1 LTGKKLRKSYF
12 QTENFTLSERVKNI
26 LLRNN
31 ILTLEQLLK
40 TNLRKLE
47 GCGEKALKE
56 IEVFINNQNLNNQEN
71 FPKVNLSGYAGLDES
86 IQNLVNLKKAI
97 LTKLA
102 KYDVHTIRDFLERE
116 SEILN
121 KFKKE
126 REVYSLVKYLPIL
139 EKTYYELHSHQGLRE
154 MNFLQAFDS
163 VVKDTEY
170 MSLRLKGLKT
180 LEDCGKIAGVTR
192 ERIRQIEKKK
202 INGFKKMI
210 DLEEKFLSIFNKTD
224 KPLFI
229 EDAPLYNIDLAG
241 VEKLSFKSPLLKQIF
256 NLNSKLRIEKVKN
269 KVLFSKKNTPTYDE
283 LLKFLRN
290 KDFYKKEDII
300 YQSQVHK
307 RYDLR
312 DLLCDELQRAP
323 SSVRGKINFYIPQ
336 ILDDSDTPL
345 KPGQIEKILK
355 EKFNFSATVTAI
367 SNFLAEREDVY
378 IFDSKGGW
386 GFESKYRKFN
396 ENEILLIMEKMVR
409 IFSEEKNKQL
419 TVNYL
424 LNLLLKKHKGDDY
437 LGLSKL
443 KKHDLNWIL
452 EKSLSS
458 YPKLQKLGRGNWCY
472 GEIDNKNKTYASLAE
487 NAIKLAEKPLS
498 IKEIKKIISEEK
510 SISSNFQLHMNRSH
524 PNLIELESTI
534 WGLKN
539 RDVNLSKEDESNLL
553 DEIKEKL
560 LTTSKGFL
568 NQDDL
573 RLIKQKLN
581 LNEIS
586 LELLIRVLRTNVNII
601 RENSPIFY
609 LKGKKQIEIHPT
621 RFIKDEQN

>member
-1 LTGKKLRKSYF
+1 
-12 QTENFTLSERVKNI
+12 
-26 LLRNN
+26 
-31 ILTLEQLLK
+31 
-40 TNLRKLE
+40 
-47 GCGEKALKE
+47 
-56 IEVFINNQNLNNQEN
+56 
-71 FPKVNLSGYAGLDES
+71 
-86 IQNLVNLKKAI
+86 
-97 LTKLA
+97 
-102 KYDVHTIRDFLERE
+102 
-116 SEILN
+116 
-121 KFKKE
+121 
-126 REVYSLVKYLPIL
+126 
-139 EKTYYELHSHQGLRE
+139 
-154 MNFLQAFDS
+154 
-163 VVKDTEY
+163 
-170 MSLRLKGLKT
+170 
-180 LEDCGKIAGVTR
+180 
-192 ERIRQIEKKK
+192 
-202 INGFKKMI
+202 
-210 DLEEKFLSIFNKTD
+210 
-224 KPLFI
+224 
-229 EDAPLYNIDLAG
+229 
-241 VEKLSFKSPLLKQIF
+241 
-256 NLNSKLRIEKVKN
+256 
-269 KVLFSKKNTPTYDE
+269 
-283 LLKFLRN
+283 
-290 KDFYKKEDII
+290 
-300 YQSQVHK
+300 
-307 RYDLR
+307 
-312 DLLCDELQRAP
+312 
-323 SSVRGKINFYIPQ
+323 
-336 ILDDSDTPL
+336 
-345 KPGQIEKILK
+345 
-355 EKFNFSATVTAI
+355 
-367 SNFLAEREDVY
+367 
-378 IFDSKGGW
+378 
-386 GFESKYRKFN
+386 
-396 ENEILLIMEKMVR
+396 
-409 IFSEEKNKQL
+409 
-419 TVNYL
+419 
-424 LNLLLKKHKGDDY
+424 
-437 LGLSKL
+437 LSKL